1 MVWLI
6 LDATTCWPWWWW
18 WWWSETLN
26 ATRRSRIG
34 FLAKRS
40 NFKLGLFPNSRFIFP
55 IIFQLNDPI
64 QCCFYYIVSRLI
76 ELEKYVA
83 FGSLQ
88 NLENFCTY
96 PTLQI
101 KKLNCNGHFSAFCTR
116 VVPFCSKFDVESF
129 LIACRP
135 IYLHTYV
142 PSYLQTYYLPM
153 YFLTYKPTT
162 YLRTFLPINLLPT
175 YLLIYKPTTYL
186 PSYLPTYYLPTY
198 LPTNLRTY

>member
-6 LDATTCWPWWWW
+6 LDATTCWPWWW

-40 NFKLGLFPNSRFIFP
+40 NFKLGLFPGSRFIFP

-142 PSYLQTYYLPM
+142 PSYLLPTYVFSYLLPTYVFSYLQTYYLPT
-153 YFLTYKPTT
+153 YLLTYKPTT
-162 YLRTFLPINLLPT
+162 YV
-175 YLLIYKPTTYL
+175 
-186 PSYLPTYYLPTY
+186 PSYLQTYY
-198 LPTNLRTY
+198 